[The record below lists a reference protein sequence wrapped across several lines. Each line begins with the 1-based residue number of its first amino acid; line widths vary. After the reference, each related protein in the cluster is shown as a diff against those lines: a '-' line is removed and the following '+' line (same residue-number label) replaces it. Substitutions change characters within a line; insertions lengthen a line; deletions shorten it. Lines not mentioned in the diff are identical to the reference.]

1 MLPWPGLAVLF
12 FAPLAASAGVGF
24 AFLKAGSSSE
34 KDSHAASSR
43 VTISEPICFCTLTL
57 AYISAYDA
65 GRCAV
70 AAAGFE
76 PIREDTCPE
85 LINAFHGAQR
95 PTWRC
100 QTWS

>member
-1 MLPWPGLAVLF
+1 
-12 FAPLAASAGVGF
+12 
-24 AFLKAGSSSE
+24 
-34 KDSHAASSR
+34 
-43 VTISEPICFCTLTL
+43 
-57 AYISAYDA
+57 
-65 GRCAV
+65 V